1 MWCKLCVLSWSSGYV
16 NLSCHGSLEEARKMM
31 VHLKLYIFK
40 RNMLKNCSLMHC
52 CSNKTNYYYQ
62 YHHHHYRNQSC
73 RFYLVSI
80 QRLAG
85 QQGAGESQVGLSK
98 ILELEDR
105 IDSLIET
112 NDTLLENAV
121 REWMNFL
128 HLIRHYICA
137 IIHLFI
143 VPYHIYV
150 FPFSCIFPFLLKDVT
165 IPFKCTFASQ
175 PKLL

>member
-1 MWCKLCVLSWSSGYV
+1 
-16 NLSCHGSLEEARKMM
+16 
-31 VHLKLYIFK
+31 
-40 RNMLKNCSLMHC
+40 MHC

-121 REWMNFL
+121 RE
-128 HLIRHYICA
+128 
-137 IIHLFI
+137 
-143 VPYHIYV
+143 
-150 FPFSCIFPFLLKDVT
+150 
-165 IPFKCTFASQ
+165 
-175 PKLL
+175 